1 MKNNKTCG
9 IDGLINDFFKSS
21 QKNIIN
27 IYTKLFNLV
36 FQTGIVPDAWTLGI
50 IKPLYEQKGDKSQ
63 PENYRGITLISC
75 FGKLFTSILNNRL
88 TKYVENN
95 NILGEDQ
102 AGFRQGY
109 GVSDHIFVLK
119 HIIDIY
125 LFNRRKLYCA
135 FIDYK
140 AAYDKIDRVLVWGK
154 LLKSGINGSIFK
166 VIFNMYSEVK
176 SCIQTNGQLTEY
188 FSCGLGLRQGENLS
202 PILFALFVND
212 LKEYLPGHFDGLT
225 LQKEI
230 SAEISN
236 NLSSELYNIFLLMY
250 ADDTVILAESPEQL
264 QLALNKHCEYCR
276 KWNLTVNASK
286 TKVMLFS
293 RGKCKYDKLC
303 FKYGNGTI
311 SVIEDYVYLGVKF
324 SYNAKFIKA
333 YNYTNQ
339 KGNKT
344 LFAMLRKARQLNLP
358 LDLTSQLF
366 DSVVLPV
373 LMYGGEVL
381 AAYPSTEIEKVHLKF
396 CKYLLSVPNTTTSA
410 MVYAEL
416 GRMPLEI
423 KIKTKALFFWS
434 KLVTGKQIIIYYVF
448 FPSKVI

>member
-1 MKNNKTCG
+1 M
-9 IDGLINDFFKSS
+9 
-21 QKNIIN
+21 IN

-50 IKPLYEQKGDKSQ
+50 IKLLYKQKGDKSQ

-140 AAYDKIDRVLVWGK
+140 AAYDKIDRVLLWGK

-188 FSCGLGLRQGENLS
+188 FSCSLGLRQGENLS
-202 PILFALFVND
+202 PILFALFVNA
-212 LKEYLPGHFDGLT
+212 LKEYLQGHFDGRT
-225 LQKEI
+225 LLKEI

-303 FKYGNGTI
+303 FKYGNETI
-311 SVIEDYVYLGVKF
+311 SVVEDYVYLGVKF

-333 YNYTNQ
+333 YNYINR
-339 KGNKT
+339 KGNKA

-358 LDLTSQLF
+358 LWSVSQIGWSLPPEVAISITHF
-366 DSVVLPV
+366 WKGVCSSFKILHDS
-373 LMYGGEVL
+373 
-381 AAYPSTEIEKVHLKF
+381 
-396 CKYLLSVPNTTTSA
+396 N
-410 MVYAEL
+410 
-416 GRMPLEI
+416 LE
-423 KIKTKALFFWS
+423 
-434 KLVTGKQIIIYYVF
+434 
-448 FPSKVI
+448 